1 MNLSYKD
8 RYYIDKKLKELTYWK
23 EIEKVV
29 WSNSNDIKYAC
40 LTREFVRRNLEKV
53 ARSIMK
59 RALLNPDDWT
69 KVVAFVSIV
78 INGAYTKP
86 GDSYLFEKCFN
97 GELV

>member
-8 RYYIDKKLKELTYWK
+8 RYYIDKKLEELTCWK

-29 WSNSNDIKYAC
+29 WSNSMDIKHAY
-40 LTREFVRRNLEKV
+40 LTRGFVRRNLEKV

-59 RALLNPDDWT
+59 RALLNTDDWSE
-69 KVVAFVSIV
+69 VVAFVSTV

-86 GDSYLFEKCFN
+86 GDSYLFEKYFN